1 MDPATLTLH
10 KVAFLGL
17 LYLSLFG
24 AVVAVYRE
32 VSPRRARAVGSVRP
46 VRRAVPTTGPP
57 RPPSPPRP
65 SSPPRHIVVVDPPSH
80 TGRTFD
86 LNGEV
91 SIGRSPS
98 STIVLDDT
106 FVSSAHARIFRS
118 DDGWCV
124 EDLGSTNGTT
134 LNGETIRGVARVG
147 SGDRVQVG
155 ETVLELRG

>member
-1 MDPATLTLH
+1 MDPATLTLL

-17 LYLSLFG
+17 LYLFLFG

-46 VRRAVPTTGPP
+46 VRRTVPTTG
-57 RPPSPPRP
+57 PPRP

-106 FVSSAHARIFRS
+106 FVSAAHARIFRGN
-118 DDGWCV
+118 DGWCV

-134 LNGETIRGVARVG
+134 LNGETLRGVARVG